1 MINNIIGFS
10 QNKETLPDFFDEF
23 TSNEKLR
30 ALFLNLSSSLVKEY
44 YFFSKYEIK
53 SLSKY
58 SLEKIFEYKI
68 KSLYSISN
76 IKTYQVNNIFNFCLE
91 STLII
96 NNYVNKENK
105 RYLFASSKLNPLAK
119 IISTCYIKN
128 KIELYFD
135 KNVLFHHFV
144 FNKIKKLHKNKRVI
158 DNGDSICVMN
168 ENSSP
173 LKIYTSWKK
182 INTKD
187 LNIKNELSN
196 AVNSIK
202 QTNFKQ
208 IYLVYPKLSDF
219 YRHIDVKVDE
229 LEKSDYQIKVVPYSL
244 RSTIRN

>member
-1 MINNIIGFS
+1 MIENIIGFS
-10 QNKETLPDFFDEF
+10 RDKETLGDFFDEF

-30 ALFLNLSSSLVKEY
+30 ALFLNLSSSLVKDH
-44 YFFSKYEIK
+44 YFFSKYEINL
-53 SLSKY
+53 LSKY

-68 KSLYSISN
+68 QSLYPISN
-76 IKTYQVNNIFNFCLE
+76 IKTFKQNKVFYFCLE
-91 STLII
+91 STLVI

-105 RYLFASSKLNPLAK
+105 LYLFSSSKLNQLAK
-119 IISTCYIKN
+119 IISTCYMKN

-144 FNKIKKLHKNKRVI
+144 FTKITKLHKNKKVI
-158 DNGDSICVMN
+158 DNGDSICVIN

-182 INTKD
+182 INAKD
-187 LNIKNELSN
+187 LNIKNELFN
-196 AVNSIK
+196 AINSIK

-219 YRHIDVKVDE
+219 YRHINVKVDE
-229 LEKSDYQIKVVPYSL
+229 LENSKYEIKVVPYSL
-244 RSTIRN
+244 RSTLRK